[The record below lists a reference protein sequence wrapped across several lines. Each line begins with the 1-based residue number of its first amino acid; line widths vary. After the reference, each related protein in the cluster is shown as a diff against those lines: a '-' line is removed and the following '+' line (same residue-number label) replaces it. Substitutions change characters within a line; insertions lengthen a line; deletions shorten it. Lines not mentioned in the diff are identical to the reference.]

1 MKRLKTILLNLLLAL
16 VIPASLSAQTDAE
29 RKFLA
34 SADSLNTQL
43 LNAYTGKDYPATEA
57 LCQKVI
63 DLYDAHASQLAEGYA
78 YFKYSSYYTMA
89 SVQAIQGKKREAVS
103 NLFKALNSNKM
114 EVSYNRVVNDE
125 DLKDILDAPELQPA
139 LKRLKETTDYL
150 YILQNAPEYT
160 RTQPADSLPRIA
172 YAQADEPDL
181 KRVRD

>member
-89 SVQAIQGKKREAVS
+89 SVQAIQGKKQEAVS

-160 RTQPADSLPRIA
+160 RTQPADSLPELPMRR
-172 YAQADEPDL
+172 PTSPT
-181 KRVRD
+181 

>member
-89 SVQAIQGKKREAVS
+89 SVQAIQGKKQEAVS
-103 NLFKALNSNKM
+103 NLCKALNSNKM
-114 EVSYNRVVNDE
+114 EVSYKRVVNDE

-139 LKRLKETTDYL
+139 LIPL
-150 YILQNAPEYT
+150 YPAKCAGIHPHAAS
-160 RTQPADSLPRIA
+160 RQPAPNCLCAGRRARLEASP
-172 YAQADEPDL
+172 
-181 KRVRD
+181 

>member
-63 DLYDAHASQLAEGYA
+63 DLYDAHASQLA
-78 YFKYSSYYTMA
+78 
-89 SVQAIQGKKREAVS
+89 
-103 NLFKALNSNKM
+103 
-114 EVSYNRVVNDE
+114 
-125 DLKDILDAPELQPA
+125 
-139 LKRLKETTDYL
+139 
-150 YILQNAPEYT
+150 
-160 RTQPADSLPRIA
+160 
-172 YAQADEPDL
+172 
-181 KRVRD
+181 

>member
-89 SVQAIQGKKREAVS
+89 SVQAIQSKKPSATCA
-103 NLFKALNSNKM
+103 K
-114 EVSYNRVVNDE
+114 
-125 DLKDILDAPELQPA
+125 P
-139 LKRLKETTDYL
+139 
-150 YILQNAPEYT
+150 
-160 RTQPADSLPRIA
+160 
-172 YAQADEPDL
+172 
-181 KRVRD
+181 

>member
-1 MKRLKTILLNLLLAL
+1 MKRLKEHLLILLLSS
-16 VIPASLSAQTDAE
+16 VCFTSLSAQTDAE

-89 SVQAIQGKKREAVS
+89 SVQAIQGKKQEAAN
-103 NLFKALNSNKM
+103 NLLKALTA
-114 EVSYNRVVNDE
+114 E
-125 DLKDILDAPELQPA
+125 
-139 LKRLKETTDYL
+139 RLK
-150 YILQNAPEYT
+150 
-160 RTQPADSLPRIA
+160 
-172 YAQADEPDL
+172 
-181 KRVRD
+181 